1 MCDGTLHWI
10 ATRTHWSKWWTAAHA
25 INAFANQKYDNN
37 QKNAKNETESAARI
51 HNHFVL
57 MVSTVHFCLCLLPLS
72 CTRNQLR
79 ITWSTQRIEIEWT
92 TRKVFMKF
100 HFFPSRSNWI
110 TRPDT
115 QIRFHHLNFVQKYIY
130 LHISTHEL
138 KKPKSTEII
147 WRSETKTSGRVCHCA
162 HSEWYSLFFFFFS
175 ILFLLFLFVIR
186 IIARIDSVLCVCM
199 CVCLCKKKS

>member
-79 ITWSTQRIEIEWT
+79 ITWSTQRIKIEWT

-138 KKPKSTEII
+138 KKTKVNRDNLTKWNENI
-147 WRSETKTSGRVCHCA
+147 RSGLPLCTQRMVFSLL
-162 HSEWYSLFFFFFS
+162 LFFQYF
-175 ILFLLFLFVIR
+175 IFVIFIR
-186 IIARIDSVLCVCM
+186 DSYNRANRQCARRVRVR
-199 CVCLCKKKS
+199 VFV